1 MVLIA
6 ISLALYLASLI
17 PRGSL
22 YPSRGSRLLLPG
34 KFDLDAPLSLHS
46 LNPQLGMQ
54 IIFESNG
61 TLNMKVF
68 DLNYSD
74 VKEWFIAH
82 NGTATAL
89 EEFETSHLSVLT
101 LARNIQSGNTTFEYV
116 PPKIENATVIV
127 SNPTSAAVRWSFD
140 SKDIEVIASP
150 ERVSLAL
157 MIAAPLGVVLTVPR
171 IVLTLEERWKIRK
184 TATHTSARAY
194 VKPEKPVAERAR
206 RASHRHRK

>member
-1 MVLIA
+1 MVLLA

-17 PRGSL
+17 PQGSL

-34 KFDLDAPLSLHS
+34 KFDLDATPSLHS

-74 VKEWFIAH
+74 VREWFTAH
-82 NGTATAL
+82 NWTATAL
-89 EEFETSHLSVLT
+89 EEFETSHSSDLT

-127 SNPTSAAVRWSFD
+127 SNPPTSAAVRWSFD

-157 MIAAPLGVVLTVPR
+157 MIAAPLGVVLTMPR
-171 IVLTLEERWKIRK
+171 IVLTSKERQRTKK
-184 TATHTSARAY
+184 TTPITSA
-194 VKPEKPVAERAR
+194 
-206 RASHRHRK
+206 